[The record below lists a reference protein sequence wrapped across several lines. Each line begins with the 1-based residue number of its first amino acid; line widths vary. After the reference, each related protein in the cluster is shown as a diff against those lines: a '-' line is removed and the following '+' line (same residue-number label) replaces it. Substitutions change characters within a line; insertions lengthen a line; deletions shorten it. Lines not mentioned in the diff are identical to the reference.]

1 MEVFFEALRK
11 YLRVRVI
18 GVENIPK
25 RGRVIIAPNH
35 SGCAGFDAVVLRH
48 VLHRELKRIPRILT
62 LWKAFE
68 RLPFLAGIARKLG
81 MVEASTESGLHL
93 LKKNQMVVVFPEGEG
108 GSFKPSTLMYRLQ
121 RFHTGFVRMA
131 ILTKTPIIPCVVVG
145 AEETHLNLGRFG
157 LLQKLMRAPMPLPL
171 NLIPLPV
178 KWKIIFLPPIS
189 LDHYTEKDAE
199 SKRMMRRASRE
210 IRKKLQEAID
220 RELESRK
227 IPRMIK
233 EMVV

>member
-11 YLRVRVI
+11 YLRVRVS

-48 VLHRELKRIPRILT
+48 ILHRELKRIPRILT
-62 LWKAFE
+62 VWKAFD
-68 RLPFLAGIARKLG
+68 RMPFLGKLARRLG

-131 ILTKTPIIPCVVVG
+131 ILTKTPIIPCIVVG
-145 AEETHLNLGRFG
+145 AEETHLNFGRFG
-157 LLQKLMRAPMPLPL
+157 LLQKLMRAPMPLPFNIL
-171 NLIPLPV
+171 PFPV
-178 KWKIIFLPPIS
+178 KWKIVFLPPIS
-189 LDHYTEKDAE
+189 LEHYSEKDTQ

-210 IRKKLQEAID
+210 IRRHLQQAID
-220 RELESRK
+220 HELETRK
-227 IPRMIK
+227 IPRIIK
-233 EMVV
+233 EMVA